1 MPTILLFASAREAAG
16 RAADMIPG
24 STLGEVLDEARLRF
38 GGEFARVLAASR
50 VWINGEM
57 LHGDVDGIP
66 CRAGDEI
73 AVLPP
78 ISGG

>member
-1 MPTILLFASAREAAG
+1 MPTVLLFASAREAAG
-16 RAADMIPG
+16 QAAHVIPG

-38 GGEFARVLAASR
+38 GADFARVLATSR
-50 VWINGEM
+50 VWINGEI
-57 LHGDVDGIP
+57 LHGDVRRTP
-66 CRAGDEI
+66 CRADDEI